1 MKYIVD
7 RIENGFA
14 VCETEEMEIVNISLD
29 ILPEDVKEGNVL
41 VFSNGQYALLT
52 DEEEER
58 RKHILSLQDD
68 IFG

>member
-1 MKYIVD
+1 MKYIID

-29 ILPEDVKEGNVL
+29 ILPEEVKEGSVL
-41 VFSNGQYALLT
+41 LFEDGKYVLLA
-52 DEEEER
+52 EEEKER
-58 RKHILSLQDD
+58 RERILSLQDD

>member
-1 MKYIVD
+1 MKYIID

-14 VCETEEMEIVNISLD
+14 VCETEEMKIVNISLD
-29 ILPEDVKEGNVL
+29 ILPEEVKEGSVL
-41 VFSNGQYALLT
+41 VFSNGHYALLT